1 MYLLHELRS
10 DNKVI
15 VFHANHCQFGSV
27 LPGSCVVV
35 DVEVEDCCVA
45 EDEVGGLV
53 GFVLE
58 VLVCGFCGAGG
69 RGIGIH
75 GPGLQGPLK

>member
-1 MYLLHELRS
+1 M
-10 DNKVI
+10 V
-15 VFHANHCQFGSV
+15 
-27 LPGSCVVV
+27 VVV

-45 EDEVGGLV
+45 EDVVGGLV

-58 VLVCGFCGAGG
+58 VLVCGFSEGSGSG
-69 RGIGIH
+69 RGIH